1 MEQKILILLRW
12 QNQRE
17 EEEDEEVLD
26 LESGAPISF
35 RPSSMPLAFFS
46 SPNPLLVSKRL
57 GTLFRE
63 RDSCS
68 EDDAIEG
75 TFSFAASFFH
85 SHFVALGP
93 RGGWHIQKVLLLL
106 PPAFL
111 FPDSILGE
119 RGLSGASSIDV
130 SYIYRPLYFAILQAH
145 SKISLSG
152 AQSAFVVSNPNF
164 SSASSTRLVFEE

>member
-1 MEQKILILLRW
+1 M
-12 QNQRE
+12 
-17 EEEDEEVLD
+17 LD
-26 LESGAPISF
+26 LESRVQISF
-35 RPSSMPLAFFS
+35 RPSSIPLALFS

-68 EDDAIEG
+68 EDYAIEG

-119 RGLSGASSIDV
+119 RGLSGASSIDDV
-130 SYIYRPLYFAILQAH
+130 SYVYRPLYFAILQAL